1 MATSKLASM
10 LAFAGVAADI
20 AIPWFRDQKLF
31 VTPRDIGGREGIYRR
46 FRLAGEIS
54 DNFIKGKGE
63 DMPNNDAGSL
73 THIKTAEKSFLR
85 GLKVFEIIFV
95 ILVVL
100 SLVGVGITDFSPAH
114 SYWYWFAM
122 APIFACA
129 CIIIEWTHAR
139 NEGKRWTSIFRTQFL
154 TWFGLLVA
162 VQAVFLLLRAGRL
175 TYESTG
181 LVILLLL
188 ALTTFI
194 AGIDLGYQLCLL
206 GGFLCLTLLMVAYLE
221 QYIWVLVFVAV
232 IGVGVTIYGFKR
244 RIKRLQKA

>member
-1 MATSKLASM
+1 
-10 LAFAGVAADI
+10 
-20 AIPWFRDQKLF
+20 
-31 VTPRDIGGREGIYRR
+31 
-46 FRLAGEIS
+46 
-54 DNFIKGKGE
+54 
-63 DMPNNDAGSL
+63 MPNNDAGPL

-95 ILVVL
+95 VLMVL
-100 SLVGVGITDFSPAH
+100 SLVGVGITDFSPAR

-129 CIIIEWTHAR
+129 CLIIEWSCVR
-139 NEGKRWTSIFRTQFL
+139 GEGKNWLGILRTQLL

-194 AGIDLGYQLCLL
+194 AGINLGYQLCLL
-206 GGFLCLTLLMVAYLE
+206 GGFLGLTLLMVAYLE
-221 QYIWVLVFVAV
+221 QYVWVLAFVAMMV
-232 IGVGVTIYGFKR
+232 VGAILYGFKR
-244 RIKRLQKA
+244 KIKRLKMG

>member
-1 MATSKLASM
+1 MS
-10 LAFAGVAADI
+10 
-20 AIPWFRDQKLF
+20 
-31 VTPRDIGGREGIYRR
+31 
-46 FRLAGEIS
+46 
-54 DNFIKGKGE
+54 
-63 DMPNNDAGSL
+63 NNDSGPLA
-73 THIKTAEKSFLR
+73 HIKTAEKSFLH

-100 SLVGVGITDFSPAH
+100 SLVGVGITDFSPAS

-122 APIFACA
+122 APMFACA
-129 CIIIEWTHAR
+129 CLIIEWTHAR
-139 NEGKRWTSIFRTQFL
+139 NEGRSWTSIFRTQFL

-194 AGIDLGYQLCLL
+194 SGINLGYQLCLL
-206 GGFLCLTLLMVAYLE
+206 GGFLCLTLLMVACLE
-221 QYIWVLVFVAV
+221 QYIWVLVLAAV
-232 IGVGVTIYGFKR
+232 VGVGVTLYGFKR
-244 RIKRLQKA
+244 RIKRLQEA

>member
-1 MATSKLASM
+1 MTHNDSSEL
-10 LAFAGVAADI
+10 
-20 AIPWFRDQKLF
+20 
-31 VTPRDIGGREGIYRR
+31 
-46 FRLAGEIS
+46 
-54 DNFIKGKGE
+54 GKV
-63 DMPNNDAGSL
+63 
-73 THIKTAEKSFLR
+73 KTAEKSFLH

-100 SLVGVGITDFSPAH
+100 SLIGVGITDISPTH

-129 CIIIEWTHAR
+129 CLIIEWTHAR
-139 NEGKRWTSIFRTQFL
+139 NEGKNWMGILRTQLL

-194 AGIDLGYQLCLL
+194 AGINLGYQLCLL
-206 GGFLCLTLLMVAYLE
+206 GGFLGLTLLVVAYLE
-221 QYIWVLVFVAV
+221 QYVWVLAFLAV
-232 IGVGVTIYGFKR
+232 IVVGATLYGFKR
-244 RIKRLQKA
+244 RIKRLKNG